1 MFGFIRP
8 VKSELKVK
16 EADRFQQVYCGLCHA
31 IRARYGRFYTMFLSY
46 DMTFYALVVGSGE
59 TPKAQTERRRCD
71 AHPVTKR
78 VCAAP
83 DDALALAA
91 DASALLSYHK
101 FRDNLGGRKG
111 RKAPARRRTVPP
123 WTARLRKAR
132 ARLPEADR
140 DIRAALDELHV
151 LENENCASMD
161 RAADASAR
169 MTAAVV
175 PHTGDA
181 RERVLRQMFYH
192 AGRWLYLLDA
202 AQDVPEDMKTGAYNP
217 LVQRYALK
225 TPDITDIKQPLE
237 RTLERSL
244 ADVCTAFD
252 LLDAQRDAEDYPQYH
267 FSWYA
272 DRDETG
278 ARRHIPTERRQGKA
292 WIPIR
297 YSV

>member
-1 MFGFIRP
+1 ME
-8 VKSELKVK
+8 V
-16 EADRFQQVYCGLCHA
+16 LC
-31 IRARYGRFYTMFLSY
+31 
-46 DMTFYALVVGSGE
+46 YALASALLVLTGAVVSGGLSL
-59 TPKAQTERRRCD
+59 PRRLPRENT
-71 AHPVTKR
+71 AE
-78 VCAAP
+78 AAP

-91 DASALLSYHK
+91 DASVLLSYHK
-101 FRDNLGGRKG
+101 FRDNLADEKGAKRLLAALLCRLGRRG
-111 RKAPARRRTVPP
+111 YE
-123 WTARLRKAR
+123 KAR
-132 ARLPEADR
+132 ARLPEADSAVR
-140 DIRAALDELHV
+140 EALDDLH
-151 LENENCASMD
+151 ECESEKCTSMD

-252 LLDAQRDAEDYPQYH
+252 LLDAQRDAEIIRNII
-267 FSWYA
+267 FL
-272 DRDETG
+272 G
-278 ARRHIPTERRQGKA
+278 MPTVTRQVLDGTYQPNGGRGKHG
-292 WIPIR
+292 
-297 YSV
+297 SL

>member
-31 IRARYGRFYTMFLSY
+31 IRARYGRFFTMFLSY

-78 VCAAP
+78 VCASP

-91 DASALLSYHK
+91 DASVLLSYHK
-101 FRDNLGGRKG
+101 FRDNLADEKGAKRLLAAVLCRFGRRG
-111 RKAPARRRTVPP
+111 YE
-123 WTARLRKAR
+123 KAR

-140 DIRAALDELHV
+140 DIRAALDELHA

-169 MTAAVV
+169 M
-175 PHTGDA
+175 
-181 RERVLRQMFYH
+181 
-192 AGRWLYLLDA
+192 
-202 AQDVPEDMKTGAYNP
+202 
-217 LVQRYALK
+217 LK

-252 LLDAQRDAEDYPQYH
+252 LLDAQRDAEIIRNII
-267 FSWYA
+267 FL
-272 DRDETG
+272 G
-278 ARRHIPTERRQGKA
+278 MPTVTRQVLDGTYQSNGGRGKHG
-292 WIPIR
+292 
-297 YSV
+297 SL

>member
-78 VCAAP
+78 VCASP

-91 DASALLSYHK
+91 DASVLLSYHK
-101 FRDNLGGRKG
+101 FRDNLADEKGAKRLLAAVLCRLGRRG
-111 RKAPARRRTVPP
+111 YE
-123 WTARLRKAR
+123 KAR

-151 LENENCASMD
+151 LENENCA
-161 RAADASAR
+161 
-169 MTAAVV
+169 VV
-175 PHTGDA
+175 FGYGMEY
-181 RERVLRQMFYH
+181 R
-192 AGRWLYLLDA
+192 
-202 AQDVPEDMKTGAYNP
+202 
-217 LVQRYALK
+217 
-225 TPDITDIKQPLE
+225 
-237 RTLERSL
+237 RS
-244 ADVCTAFD
+244 
-252 LLDAQRDAEDYPQYH
+252 E
-267 FSWYA
+267 
-272 DRDETG
+272 
-278 ARRHIPTERRQGKA
+278 
-292 WIPIR
+292 
-297 YSV
+297 

>member
-78 VCAAP
+78 VCASP

-91 DASALLSYHK
+91 DASVLLSYHK
-101 FRDNLGGRKG
+101 FRDNLADEKGAKRLLAAVLCRLGRRG
-111 RKAPARRRTVPP
+111 YE
-123 WTARLRKAR
+123 KAR

-140 DIRAALDELHV
+140 DIRAALDELHA
-151 LENENCASMD
+151 LETENCASMD

-217 LVQRYALK
+217 LVQR
-225 TPDITDIKQPLE
+225 
-237 RTLERSL
+237 
-244 ADVCTAFD
+244 
-252 LLDAQRDAEDYPQYH
+252 
-267 FSWYA
+267 
-272 DRDETG
+272 
-278 ARRHIPTERRQGKA
+278 
-292 WIPIR
+292 
-297 YSV
+297 

>member
-91 DASALLSYHK
+91 DASVLLSYHK
-101 FRDNLGGRKG
+101 FRDNLADEMGAKRLLAAVLCRLGRRG
-111 RKAPARRRTVPP
+111 YE
-123 WTARLRKAR
+123 KAR

-140 DIRAALDELHV
+140 DIRAALDELHA

-192 AGRWLYLLDA
+192 TGRWLYLLDA

-225 TPDITDIKQPLE
+225 TPDIIDIKQPLE

-252 LLDAQRDAEDYPQYH
+252 LLDAQRDAEIIRNII
-267 FSWYA
+267 FL
-272 DRDETG
+272 G
-278 ARRHIPTERRQGKA
+278 MPTVTRQVLDGTYQPNGGRGKHG
-292 WIPIR
+292 
-297 YSV
+297 SL

>member
-91 DASALLSYHK
+91 DASVLLSYHK
-101 FRDNLGGRKG
+101 FRDNLADEKGAKRLLAAVLCRLGRRG
-111 RKAPARRRTVPP
+111 YE
-123 WTARLRKAR
+123 KAR

-140 DIRAALDELHV
+140 DIRAALDELHA
-151 LENENCASMD
+151 LETENCASMD

-169 MTAAVV
+169 MTAAV
-175 PHTGDA
+175 
-181 RERVLRQMFYH
+181 YH

-252 LLDAQRDAEDYPQYH
+252 LLDAQRDAEIIRNII
-267 FSWYA
+267 FL
-272 DRDETG
+272 G
-278 ARRHIPTERRQGKA
+278 MPTVTRQVLDGTYQPNGGRGKHG
-292 WIPIR
+292 
-297 YSV
+297 SL

>member
-91 DASALLSYHK
+91 DASVLLSYHK
-101 FRDNLGGRKG
+101 FRDTLADEKGAKRLLAAVLCRLG
-111 RKAPARRRTVPP
+111 RRGYE
-123 WTARLRKAR
+123 KAR

-252 LLDAQRDAEDYPQYH
+252 LLDAQRDAEIIRNII
-267 FSWYA
+267 FL
-272 DRDETG
+272 G
-278 ARRHIPTERRQGKA
+278 MPTVTRQVLDGTYQPNGGRGKHG
-292 WIPIR
+292 
-297 YSV
+297 SL

>member
-78 VCAAP
+78 VCASP

-91 DASALLSYHK
+91 DASVLLSYHK
-101 FRDNLGGRKG
+101 FRDNLADEKGAKRLLAAVLCRLGRRG
-111 RKAPARRRTVPP
+111 YE
-123 WTARLRKAR
+123 KAR

-140 DIRAALDELHV
+140 DIRAALDELHA

-192 AGRWLYLLDA
+192 TGRWLYLLDA

-225 TPDITDIKQPLE
+225 TPDITDLKQPLE
-237 RTLERSL
+237 RTRE
-244 ADVCTAFD
+244 
-252 LLDAQRDAEDYPQYH
+252 
-267 FSWYA
+267 
-272 DRDETG
+272 
-278 ARRHIPTERRQGKA
+278 
-292 WIPIR
+292 
-297 YSV
+297 

>member
-59 TPKAQTERRRCD
+59 TAKEQTERRRCD

-91 DASALLSYHK
+91 DASVLLSYHK
-101 FRDNLGGRKG
+101 FRDNLTDEKGAKRLLAAVLCRLGRRG
-111 RKAPARRRTVPP
+111 YE
-123 WTARLRKAR
+123 KAR

-140 DIRAALDELHV
+140 DIRAALDELHA

-252 LLDAQRDAEDYPQYH
+252 LLDAQRDAEIIRNII
-267 FSWYA
+267 FL
-272 DRDETG
+272 G
-278 ARRHIPTERRQGKA
+278 MPTVTRQVLDGTYQPNGGRGKHG
-292 WIPIR
+292 
-297 YSV
+297 SL

>member
-46 DMTFYALVVGSGE
+46 DMTFYALVIGSGE

-78 VCAAP
+78 VCASP

-91 DASALLSYHK
+91 DASVLLSYHK
-101 FRDNLGGRKG
+101 FRDNLADEKGAKRLLAAVLCRLGRRG
-111 RKAPARRRTVPP
+111 YE
-123 WTARLRKAR
+123 KAR

-140 DIRAALDELHV
+140 DIRAALDELHA
-151 LENENCASMD
+151 LENE
-161 RAADASAR
+161 
-169 MTAAVV
+169 
-175 PHTGDA
+175 
-181 RERVLRQMFYH
+181 
-192 AGRWLYLLDA
+192 RWLYLLDA

-252 LLDAQRDAEDYPQYH
+252 LLDAQRDAEIIRNII
-267 FSWYA
+267 FL
-272 DRDETG
+272 G
-278 ARRHIPTERRQGKA
+278 MPTVTRQVLDGTYQPNGGRGKHG
-292 WIPIR
+292 
-297 YSV
+297 SL

>member
-59 TPKAQTERRRCD
+59 TPRAQTERRRCD
-71 AHPVTKR
+71 AHSVTKR

-91 DASALLSYHK
+91 DASVLLSYHK
-101 FRDNLGGRKG
+101 FRDNLADEKGAKHLLAAVLCRLGRRG
-111 RKAPARRRTVPP
+111 YE
-123 WTARLRKAR
+123 KAR

-140 DIRAALDELHV
+140 DIRAALDELHA

-252 LLDAQRDAEDYPQYH
+252 LLDAQRDAEIIRNII
-267 FSWYA
+267 FL
-272 DRDETG
+272 G
-278 ARRHIPTERRQGKA
+278 MPTVTRQVLDGTYQPNGGRGKHG
-292 WIPIR
+292 
-297 YSV
+297 SL

>member
-1 MFGFIRP
+1 M
-8 VKSELKVK
+8 
-16 EADRFQQVYCGLCHA
+16 LC
-31 IRARYGRFYTMFLSY
+31 RLGRRGY
-46 DMTFYALVVGSGE
+46 E
-59 TPKAQTERRRCD
+59 
-71 AHPVTKR
+71 
-78 VCAAP
+78 
-83 DDALALAA
+83 
-91 DASALLSYHK
+91 
-101 FRDNLGGRKG
+101 
-111 RKAPARRRTVPP
+111 
-123 WTARLRKAR
+123 KAR

-151 LENENCASMD
+151 LETENCASMD

-181 RERVLRQMFYH
+181 RERVLRQTTDET
-192 AGRWLYLLDA
+192 LDTTSVTVSIA

-252 LLDAQRDAEDYPQYH
+252 LLDAQRDAEIIRNII
-267 FSWYA
+267 FL
-272 DRDETG
+272 G
-278 ARRHIPTERRQGKA
+278 MPTVTRQVLDGTYQPNGGRGKHG
-292 WIPIR
+292 
-297 YSV
+297 SL

>member
-46 DMTFYALVVGSGE
+46 DMTFYALVIGSGE

-78 VCAAP
+78 VCASP

-91 DASALLSYHK
+91 DASVLLSYHK
-101 FRDNLGGRKG
+101 FRDNLADEKG
-111 RKAPARRRTVPP
+111 ARRLLAAVLC
-123 WTARLRKAR
+123 RLGRRGYEKAR

-140 DIRAALDELHV
+140 DIRAALDELHA

-252 LLDAQRDAEDYPQYH
+252 LLDAQRDAEIIRNII
-267 FSWYA
+267 FL
-272 DRDETG
+272 G
-278 ARRHIPTERRQGKA
+278 MPTVTRQVLDGTYQPNGGRGKHG
-292 WIPIR
+292 
-297 YSV
+297 SL

>member
-91 DASALLSYHK
+91 DASVLLSYHK
-101 FRDNLGGRKG
+101 FRDNLVDEKGAKRLLAAVLCRLGRRG
-111 RKAPARRRTVPP
+111 YE
-123 WTARLRKAR
+123 KAR

-192 AGRWLYLLDA
+192 TGRWLYLLDA

-217 LVQRYALK
+217 LVQRYELK

-252 LLDAQRDAEDYPQYH
+252 LLDAQRDAEIIRNII
-267 FSWYA
+267 FL
-272 DRDETG
+272 G
-278 ARRHIPTERRQGKA
+278 MPTVTRQVLDGTYQPNGGRGKHG
-292 WIPIR
+292 
-297 YSV
+297 SL